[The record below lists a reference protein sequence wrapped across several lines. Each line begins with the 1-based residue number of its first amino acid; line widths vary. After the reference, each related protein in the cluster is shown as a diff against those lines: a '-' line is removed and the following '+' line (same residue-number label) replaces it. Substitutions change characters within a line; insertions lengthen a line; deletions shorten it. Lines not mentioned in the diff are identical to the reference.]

1 MEKKKALIL
10 TVCGTALAGFG
21 IGTFL
26 TPNKIVCGG
35 ASGIAT
41 VLYHTLGFA
50 PGASFFI
57 INAALLLLGLKIL
70 GRDFILKTLL
80 GSTLLSLFV
89 QVFSFFP
96 FVTDD
101 YMLAVIFGSA
111 LYGTGLG
118 LGFAAGASTGGTDI
132 LGRLAQ
138 RKLSTLPI
146 GRILLF
152 IDGIIIFASFF
163 VFRNLT
169 LTLYGVLS
177 LVIGSFAIDTV
188 IDRLNL
194 SRLAFVITEKGEAI
208 SELLVSSSPR
218 GVTLID
224 AKGAYTG
231 KDKKFLFCA
240 LKEKEAAL
248 FQERILGIDPEAFI
262 VFAESQR
269 IKGKGF
275 YLYK

>member
-1 MEKKKALIL
+1 MEKKKAFLMTL
-10 TVCGTALAGFG
+10 SGTALAGFG
-21 IGTFL
+21 IGSFL

-35 ASGIAT
+35 ASGVAT
-41 VLYHTLGFA
+41 VLYHTLGIA
-50 PGASFFI
+50 PGISFFV
-57 INAALLLLGLKIL
+57 INAVLLLLGLRVL
-70 GRDFILKTLL
+70 GKNFIVKTLV
-80 GSTLLSLFV
+80 GSTLLSIFV
-89 QVFSFFP
+89 QIFTLFP
-96 FVTDD
+96 YVSDD
-101 YMLAVIFGSA
+101 HMLVVLFGSV

-132 LGRLAQ
+132 LGRMAQ
-138 RKLSTLPI
+138 KRLNSLPI

-163 VFRNLT
+163 AFRELT
-169 LTLYGVLS
+169 LTLYGALS
-177 LVIGSFAIDTV
+177 LVIGSFAIDKV
-188 IDRLNL
+188 IDALNL
-194 SRLAFVITEKGEAI
+194 SRLAFVITEKGEEI

-248 FQERILGIDPEAFI
+248 FQERILGIDPGAFI

>member
-1 MEKKKALIL
+1 MEKKKAFLMTL
-10 TVCGTALAGFG
+10 FGTALAGFG
-21 IGTFL
+21 IGSFL

-35 ASGIAT
+35 ASGVAT
-41 VLYHTLGFA
+41 VLYHTLGLA
-50 PGASFFI
+50 PGVSFFI
-57 INAALLLLGLKIL
+57 INAVLLLLGLRVL
-70 GRDFILKTLL
+70 GRSFILKTLV

-89 QVFSFFP
+89 QVFTCFP
-96 FVTDD
+96 YVTED
-101 YMLAVIFGSA
+101 YMLAVIFGSV

-138 RKLSTLPI
+138 KKFVNLPI
-146 GRILLF
+146 GKILLF

-163 VFRNLT
+163 AFGNIT
-169 LTLYGVLS
+169 LTLYGALS

-188 IDRLNL
+188 IDKLNL
-194 SRLAFVITEKGEAI
+194 SRLAFVITEKGEEI
-208 SELLVSSSPR
+208 SELLVTSSPR
-218 GVTLID
+218 GVTLIN

-248 FQERILGIDPEAFI
+248 FQERILGIDPDAFI